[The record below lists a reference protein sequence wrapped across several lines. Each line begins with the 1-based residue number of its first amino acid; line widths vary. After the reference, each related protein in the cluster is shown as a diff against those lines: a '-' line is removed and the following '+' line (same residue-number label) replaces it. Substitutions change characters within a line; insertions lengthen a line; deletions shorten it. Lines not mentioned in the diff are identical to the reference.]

1 MAMVGAT
8 VANGGIAYQ
17 PSLIYQIQRADGTIV
32 QRPPKVRGDLTKD
45 NGLTKDQIEMV
56 RKGMWE
62 VVNAPDG
69 TGKKARV
76 PGVVVA
82 GKTGTAQFWRDG
94 QKDDH
99 TWFVAFAP
107 YDQPKVALAVLVQGG
122 KSGGDV
128 AAPLASKI
136 LEETL
141 SLDHGYD
148 PGLQPMDPAIGNFK
162 QIEAINFKVPAA
174 PAATQLA
181 SNDQETSDHVA
192 TVSDAPTHHA
202 SRSHQDEPDIRS
214 EAETHQPTARAQ
226 PAQPQRRSFFD
237 FFRHKSRPEQNNQQA
252 PQQTNQ
258 QPKKKR
264 FLFF

>member
-1 MAMVGAT
+1 

-17 PSLIYQIQRADGTIV
+17 PSLIHQVQQADGTIIR
-32 QRPPKVRGDLTKD
+32 RPPKVRGDLTKD
-45 NGLTKDQIEMV
+45 NRLTKEQIEMV

-69 TGKKARV
+69 TGKKAKL

-94 QKDDH
+94 QKDNH

-107 YDQPKVALAVLVQGG
+107 YDQPKIALAVLVQGG
-122 KSGGDV
+122 KSGGGV

-141 SLDHGYD
+141 ALDRGYD
-148 PGLQPMDPAIGNFK
+148 PGLQALDPAIGNFK
-162 QIEAINFKVPAA
+162 PVETVNFKEAAVPTLYAA
-174 PAATQLA
+174 A
-181 SNDQETSDHVA
+181 DQETSDHVSEPA
-192 TVSDAPTHHA
+192 DAPRRS
-202 SRSHQDEPDIRS
+202 SRAHQDEPDIRA
-214 EAETHQPTARAQ
+214 EADNHPTPSRAQ
-226 PAQPQRRSFFD
+226 PAQAQRRSFFD
-237 FFRHKSRPEQNNQQA
+237 FFRRKPRTDQNNQQS
-252 PQQTNQ
+252 PQQPNQ
-258 QPKKKR
+258 QPKKKK